1 MQRTGGQAAKQPAV
15 DDTLPLEA
23 MVRAYASMIVAKQR
37 LIAESGDQPLNVGEL
52 LGSILDAE
60 VLRGSFD
67 KATFKRSARTYETS
81 KSQDCSEFQ
90 RLKLQYDDR
99 EGLAVTK
106 KERAPKPPPKVL
118 TEDEKK
124 DTAVNALR
132 YCLEEG
138 KAGSCALDRRCG
150 SLFLSAIT
158 NYSQFQPH
166 LQQLAHGITER
177 SKLCNP
183 EQKKAFRSFIQNPT
197 RHALNALPDVVL
209 EPSCL
214 RLSALIAA
222 DHVTDVNG
230 MAALEQCAAYVESAS
245 CVAMALDVEKSPLSC
260 TWKQLKPA
268 LIQIADSD
276 RVFLLHCDMLSSS
289 AEAASIANRIFDAL
303 LGRGR
308 TLVVFGADDLSMLR
322 KLDFL
327 SLPAAPLCSIAD
339 MQKMCLTSPSLTA
352 QAGVKR
358 GLADWVAVKWH
369 GSVMSKTWTLS
380 GWDMPSPLLEGQLEY
395 AALDAVVTFALW
407 RHCSSE
413 KDAASKGQ

>member
-1 MQRTGGQAAKQPAV
+1 MQRKGGHAAKQPSD

-23 MVRAYASMIVAKQR
+23 MVQAYAKMVVEKQR
-37 LIAESGDQPLNVGEL
+37 LIAESGDKPLNVGEL
-52 LGSILDAE
+52 LGSILDAV
-60 VLRGSFD
+60 VLQSGYD
-67 KATFKRSARTYETS
+67 KATFKRSARSFETS
-81 KSQDCSEFQ
+81 KSEDCLEFQ
-90 RLKLQYDDR
+90 KLKVQFDDR

-106 KERAPKPPPKVL
+106 KEKAPKPPPKVL

-124 DTAVNALR
+124 DTAVSALR

-150 SLFLSAIT
+150 SLYLSALT
-158 NYSQFQPH
+158 NYPEFQPH
-166 LQQLAHGITER
+166 LQQFAHAITER
-177 SKLCNP
+177 SKRTP

-197 RHALNALPDVVL
+197 RPALYALPDVVL

-214 RLSALIAA
+214 SLSSLIAA
-222 DHVTDVNG
+222 DHVTDVNS
-230 MAALEQCAAYVESAS
+230 MTELEQCAVYVESAS

-268 LIQIADSD
+268 LIQIADSN
-276 RVFLLHCDMLSSS
+276 RVFLLHSGVLSSS
-289 AEAASIANRIFDAL
+289 AHATAIANRIFTAL
-303 LGRGR
+303 LSRGR
-308 TLVVFGADDLSMLR
+308 TLVVFGCDDLTMLR

-327 SLPAAPLCSIAD
+327 TLPAAPLCSVTD

-352 QAGVKR
+352 LAGVKR
-358 GLADWVAVKWH
+358 GLADWVSVKWP

-380 GWDMPSPLLEGQLEY
+380 GWDMPPPLLEGQLEY

-407 RHCSSE
+407 QHCCSE
-413 KDAASKGQ
+413 KDGASKSQ